1 MWCRGRGRCRPRPP
15 VVPTT
20 FVPPSEAPT
29 EPIPVVSD
37 SVAAEANCS
46 DENRVGLAPDPPTS
60 RRPRSR
66 RLGDAVLNILAVFGV
81 LCIVLTVVAF
91 VGNYSIILFK
101 TGSMDP
107 TIPQGSAAVVHEIP
121 AAQVKVGDIV
131 TVDRGPGL
139 KPITHRAISVTP
151 IGGGRVEIEMQ
162 GDANPNPDPEPYRV
176 STVKKVLWHVP
187 GLARQVVWLS
197 HPYVLAAITLGAALL
212 VLWTFWP
219 KRSTG
224 RRPDDA

>member
-1 MWCRGRGRCRPRPP
+1 M
-15 VVPTT
+15 
-20 FVPPSEAPT
+20 
-29 EPIPVVSD
+29 
-37 SVAAEANCS
+37 
-46 DENRVGLAPDPPTS
+46 
-60 RRPRSR
+60 
-66 RLGDAVLNILAVFGV
+66 FGV

-91 VGNYSIILFK
+91 VGNYSIILFE

-139 KPITHRAISVTP
+139 KPITQRAISAPP

-162 GDANPNPDPEPYRV
+162 GDANQNPDPEPYRV

-212 VLWTFWP
+212 VLWAFWP
-219 KRSTG
+219 KPSTG

>member
-1 MWCRGRGRCRPRPP
+1 MWCRGRGRCRPRPRSSRQRSSRRRKP
-15 VVPTT
+15 
-20 FVPPSEAPT
+20 PPSRSRWC
-29 EPIPVVSD
+29 PILLRPKRTARTRTGS
-37 SVAAEANCS
+37 AWL
-46 DENRVGLAPDPPTS
+46 RTPTS

-219 KRSTG
+219 KPSTG

>member
-1 MWCRGRGRCRPRPP
+1 M
-15 VVPTT
+15 
-20 FVPPSEAPT
+20 
-29 EPIPVVSD
+29 
-37 SVAAEANCS
+37 
-46 DENRVGLAPDPPTS
+46 
-60 RRPRSR
+60 
-66 RLGDAVLNILAVFGV
+66 FGV

-162 GDANPNPDPEPYRV
+162 GDANPIPSPTA
-176 STVKKVLWHVP
+176 S
-187 GLARQVVWLS
+187 
-197 HPYVLAAITLGAALL
+197 
-212 VLWTFWP
+212 
-219 KRSTG
+219 
-224 RRPDDA
+224 RR